1 MFRLRKKEADMI
13 KKIEV
18 SEARFAHKLI
28 APSMVLIF
36 GLVLLPL
43 LYAVYMTLFKVGVL
57 GPTSEFLGLR
67 QYIRVVTDRSFWS
80 SLRVTVYFT
89 VVSLALQTVLGIAV
103 ALLLNLEFRGRGFMR
118 GIILA
123 PWAVPTIVNA
133 QLWGW
138 IYNASYG
145 VLNKILIKLGMIS
158 KPIIW
163 LGTSSLAINSVIAAD
178 TWRMTPLY
186 VLMFLSGLQT
196 INGELY
202 EAAKVDG
209 AGAWRRFCHITLPLL
224 KPIIL
229 VVLVLR
235 TMQALRVFEIIY
247 QLTQGGPNNSTMVV
261 SFYAYFKT
269 FSSLDFGY
277 GSTIGMLIA
286 VITIIITLVY
296 KKVLEDKEV

>member
-1 MFRLRKKEADMI
+1 MNDIVSLRINA
-13 KKIEV
+13 
-18 SEARFAHKLI
+18 
-28 APSMVLIF
+28 
-36 GLVLLPL
+36 
-43 LYAVYMTLFKVGVL
+43 
-57 GPTSEFLGLR
+57 
-67 QYIRVVTDRSFWS
+67 DRSFWS